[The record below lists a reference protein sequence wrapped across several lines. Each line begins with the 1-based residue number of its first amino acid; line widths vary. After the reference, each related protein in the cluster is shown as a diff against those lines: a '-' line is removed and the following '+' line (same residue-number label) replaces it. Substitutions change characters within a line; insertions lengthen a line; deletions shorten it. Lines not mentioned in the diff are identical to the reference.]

1 MAKFGIDI
9 STWQAGYP
17 YAESVNEGVEFAI
30 LRAGYSQSKD
40 AEFENHYNAFK
51 SLGIPVG
58 AYWYLYAQTPEQARA
73 EANAFIS
80 VLSGKQFEY
89 PVYLDL
95 EDSSIRG
102 LGRDTLNQIVITF
115 CDTVQAAGYYV
126 GVYTNIDWFNNVISG
141 DYLNQS
147 YDWWIASWGTQEP
160 TGLNYG
166 LWQFGGSTNM
176 LRSSRVA
183 GVTTDQNYAYKD
195 YPTIIKNLGL
205 NGFGG
210 GSTSTPTPVPT
221 QNEESVNSSSEIN
234 VGDKVKVI
242 NPIQY
247 NGQPFT
253 LYYSTYDVIEVNG
266 DRVVIGIGST
276 VTAAVHIGNLTKV
289 SSTNSDVIGVGD
301 KVKVIN
307 AIQYNGEPFAVYY
320 DSYDVIEVSGDR
332 IVIGIG
338 STVTAA
344 VNVSNLIKL

>member
-17 YAESVNEGVEFAI
+17 YAESVNEGGEFAI

-58 AYWYLYAQTPEQARA
+58 AYWYLYAQTPEQARV

-102 LGRDTLNQIVITF
+102 LGRDILNQIVVTF

-205 NGFGG
+205 NGFGS

-221 QNEESVNSSSEIN
+221 QNEEPVNSSSEIN

-247 NGQPFT
+247 NGQPFS

>member
-40 AEFENHYNAFK
+40 AEFENHYSAFK

-73 EANAFIS
+73 EANAFLS

-95 EDSSIRG
+95 EDPTIRG
-102 LGRDTLNQIVITF
+102 LDRDTLNQIVITF
-115 CDTVQAAGYYV
+115 CDTVQNAGYYV

-205 NGFGG
+205 NGFGN
-210 GSTSTPTPVPT
+210 GSTPTPTPVPT
-221 QNEESVNSSSEIN
+221 QNEEPVNSSSEIN

-253 LYYSTYDVIEVNG
+253 LYYSIYDVIEVNG

-276 VTAAVHIGNLTKV
+276 VTAAVHIGNLIKA